1 MQQFEG
7 RTQENHIVR
16 YFRFNAAESQRCKR
30 SSLEFCIHTDLCHA
44 SIMLSVI
51 CLFLNLFYMIRCSL
65 VLAAKWCVQ
74 LAVLNYSKKHS
85 QGVPPFLIGGNSL
98 GACLQNRSQS
108 VISQMS
114 SIQDLFGNWFF
125 FFSFVIS
132 PWKTMKHQP
141 EVMCRNFLNW
151 AKSKGKNILF
161 PFHFLDW
168 KQQYW
173 KTSSFLL
180 P

>member
-30 SSLEFCIHTDLCHA
+30 SSLEFCIRTDLCHA
-44 SIMLSVI
+44 SLMLSVI

-65 VLAAKWCVQ
+65 LLAAKWCVQ

-85 QGVPPFLIGGNSL
+85 FFSSVAIHWEHVYKTDPSQWFHRWAAFKISL
-98 GACLQNRSQS
+98 
-108 VISQMS
+108 VI
-114 SIQDLFGNWFF
+114 DF

-151 AKSKGKNILF
+151 AKSKGKNILS

>member
-30 SSLEFCIHTDLCHA
+30 SSLEFCIRTDLCHA
-44 SIMLSVI
+44 SLMLSVI

-85 QGVPPFLIGGNSL
+85 QGVPPFLVGGNSL

-125 FFSFVIS
+125 FFPLLSVPEKRWSIS
-132 PWKTMKHQP
+132 QKWCAETSWTGPKAKVRTY
-141 EVMCRNFLNW
+141 FL
-151 AKSKGKNILF
+151 
-161 PFHFLDW
+161 PFTF
-168 KQQYW
+168 
-173 KTSSFLL
+173 
-180 P
+180 

>member
-30 SSLEFCIHTDLCHA
+30 SSLEFCIRTDLCHA
-44 SIMLSVI
+44 SLMLSVI

-85 QGVPPFLIGGNSL
+85 FFSSVAIHWEHVYKTDPSQWFHRWAAFKISLVIDFFFPLLSVPEKRWS
-98 GACLQNRSQS
+98 
-108 VISQMS
+108 ISQKWCAETS
-114 SIQDLFGNWFF
+114 WTGPKAK
-125 FFSFVIS
+125 VR
-132 PWKTMKHQP
+132 TY
-141 EVMCRNFLNW
+141 FL
-151 AKSKGKNILF
+151 
-161 PFHFLDW
+161 PFTF
-168 KQQYW
+168 
-173 KTSSFLL
+173 
-180 P
+180 